1 MIEDASV
8 ESGATKLVNIEAGY
22 RFSERVNLSAA
33 VLNVF
38 DSDDNDISY
47 FYVSQLQGEAAPTA
61 DVHFHPVEPRT
72 LRVTIATEF

>member
-1 MIEDASV
+1 
-8 ESGATKLVNIEAGY
+8 
-22 RFSERVNLSAA
+22 VNLSAA

-47 FYVSQLQGEAAPTA
+47 FYESQLQGEAAPTA